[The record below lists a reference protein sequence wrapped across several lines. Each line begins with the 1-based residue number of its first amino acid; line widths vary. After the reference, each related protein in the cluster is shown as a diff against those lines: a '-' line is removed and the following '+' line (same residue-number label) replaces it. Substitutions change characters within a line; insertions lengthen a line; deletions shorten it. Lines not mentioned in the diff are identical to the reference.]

1 MNVEGP
7 GTKTPAELIMELQ
20 NGARLVVFHYCVSLL
35 VVTFKRSSDVYLV
48 KPGESALRKG
58 MGYTLLSLLLGW
70 WGIPWG
76 LIYTLESIVINL
88 QGGRDVTQ
96 EVVAALLPAASAQE
110 KAELE
115 RLVPQAADGRPGVT
129 MDEFSKAVSAGEPF
143 PAERPEPGA
152 RRRQILG
159 LAALAAVGLGV
170 VALAI
175 VGLAQWSQRT
185 DSLQAGVWGLPAQA
199 TATWE
204 ARLAKPAPTVAPGY
218 VSYTN
223 EDHGFCVHHPE
234 GWLVDVRDMRDPET
248 GEVTSRLVSFS
259 APTEGPEGMLDIWV
273 QSITVTNALPQPTP
287 TDQQYL
293 ELIGNVFIEEQER
306 EPLEETSLMDV
317 DGCRAAQ
324 VVYSFTDPYVA
335 EPMVGHGTIFYVE
348 DRTFFFIEGVA
359 ISENHEELRSVYDR
373 FLASF
378 RVLPVP

>member
-204 ARLAKPAPTVAPGY
+204 ARLARPAPTVAPGY
-218 VSYTN
+218 VSYSN
-223 EDHGFCVHHPE
+223 EDLCFSVHHPE
-234 GWLVDVRDMRDPET
+234 GWLVEVGDLEEFET
-248 GEVTSRLVSFS
+248 DGIASRSVDFSTPVETPQKVLSF
-259 APTEGPEGMLDIWV
+259 WV
-273 QSITVTNALPQPTP
+273 QTLWQTRGSPSATP
-287 TDQQYL
+287 TDQECL
-293 ELIGNVFIEEQER
+293 ELVNNVAVDRQL
-306 EPLEETSLMDV
+306 EPLEDPYLLDV
-317 DGCRAAQ
+317 DGFRAARGLH
-324 VVYSFTDPYVA
+324 SFSSSDTSQA
-335 EPMVGHGTIFYVE
+335 MIRHITILFAE
-348 DRTFFFIEGVA
+348 DRIFSVVGTGA
-359 ISENHEELRSVYDR
+359 SDNQDELRSVYDR